1 MQLFIGG
8 ACAGKGDI
16 VTARFPDA
24 RWLKAGQVG
33 EGGALAGWYE
43 RLASAPVVVIT
54 GWADWLARAL
64 ADEGDDDR
72 LRQRLVDTLQAMIE
86 AEGHTGGQVVLIL
99 PEVGRGIVPLAPEDR
114 RLRDLAGW
122 FSQDAASRAD
132 VVWYVRHGLA
142 RCLKRRLPGERVDS
156 PTPGC

>member
-24 RWLKAGQVG
+24 SWLKAGTVG
-33 EGGALAGWYE
+33 TVGKGDALAGWCE
-43 RLASAPVVVIT
+43 RLASAPVVVVT

-72 LRQRLVDTLQAMIE
+72 LRQRLVDILQAMLE
-86 AEGHTGGQVVLIL
+86 AEKETGGEVVLIL
-99 PEVGRGIVPLAPEDR
+99 PEMGRGIVPLASEER
-114 RLRDLAGW
+114 RWRDLAGW
-122 FSQDAASRAD
+122 FNQDAACRAD
-132 VVWYVRHGLA
+132 AVWYVRHGLA
-142 RCLKRRLPGERVDS
+142 QCLKRPR
-156 PTPGC
+156 

>member
-16 VTARFPDA
+16 VTARFPGA
-24 RWLKAGQVG
+24 LWLKADD
-33 EGGALAGWYE
+33 ALSDWRD
-43 RLASAPVVVIT
+43 RLVSGRVLVIS

-64 ADEGDDDR
+64 ADERDDDR

-86 AEGHTGGQVVLIL
+86 AEGYTGGQMVLIL
-99 PEVGRGIVPLAPEDR
+99 PEMGRGIVPLAPEDR

-122 FSQDAASRAD
+122 LSQDAASRAD
-132 VVWYVRHGLA
+132 AVWYVRHGLA
-142 RCLKRRLPGERVDS
+142 RCLKRRSPGERVDS
-156 PTPGC
+156 PIRGC

>member
-24 RWLKAGQVG
+24 SWLKAGKVG
-33 EGGALAGWYE
+33 EGDTLTGWRD
-43 RLASAPVVVIT
+43 RLASAPAVVIT
-54 GWADWLARAL
+54 GWTDWLARAL

-72 LRQRLVDTLQAMIE
+72 LRQRLVDTLKAMLE
-86 AEGHTGGQVVLIL
+86 AEERSGGEVVLIL
-99 PEVGRGIVPLAPEDR
+99 PEMGRGIVPLASEER

-122 FSQDAASRAD
+122 FNQDAACRAD
-132 VVWYVRHGLA
+132 AVWYVRHGLA
-142 RCLKRRLPGERVDS
+142 QCLKRP
-156 PTPGC
+156 C